1 VPPAVDPRSDPELV
15 DALNR
20 GDLCAFDSIYWRHR
34 DWVVRLAYRFT
45 RSHDDALDV
54 LQETFA
60 YLARRF
66 PGFRLTASLTTYLYP
81 IVKNLSIS
89 ILRKRRPTVQIDE
102 SSLSAPAV
110 DSPVELAAVL
120 RVLPEQ
126 AREVLVMRF
135 VDGLEL
141 KEIAQAL
148 SVPLGTVKS
157 RLHNALHALRD
168 DVRTRRYFD
177 R

>member
-20 GDLCAFDSIYWRHR
+20 GDLCAFDSIYSRHR

>member
-1 VPPAVDPRSDPELV
+1 M
-15 DALNR
+15 
-20 GDLCAFDSIYWRHR
+20 
-34 DWVVRLAYRFT
+34 RLAYRFT

-60 YLARRF
+60 YLAGRF

-102 SSLSAPAV
+102 SSLTAPTLDA
-110 DSPVELAAVL
+110 PNELAAVL
-120 RVLPEQ
+120 RILPEP

-148 SVPLGTVKS
+148 SIPLGTVKS
-157 RLHNALHALRD
+157 RLHNALQALRE